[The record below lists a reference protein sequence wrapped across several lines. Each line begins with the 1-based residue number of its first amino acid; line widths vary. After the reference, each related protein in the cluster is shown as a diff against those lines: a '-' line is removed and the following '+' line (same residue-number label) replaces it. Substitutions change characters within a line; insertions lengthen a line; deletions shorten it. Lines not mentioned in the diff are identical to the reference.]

1 MMPNY
6 NKPFRLHVLLE
17 DGETYV
23 DFATKWEATCWLARA
38 EANAD
43 HALTAWI
50 ENTVTGELI
59 FDI

>member
-1 MMPNY
+1 MINF
-6 NKPFRLHVLLE
+6 NNPFRLHVLLE

-23 DFATKWEATCWLARA
+23 DFATKWDATAWLARA
-38 EANAD
+38 ENNAG

-50 ENTVTGELI
+50 ENTITGELI